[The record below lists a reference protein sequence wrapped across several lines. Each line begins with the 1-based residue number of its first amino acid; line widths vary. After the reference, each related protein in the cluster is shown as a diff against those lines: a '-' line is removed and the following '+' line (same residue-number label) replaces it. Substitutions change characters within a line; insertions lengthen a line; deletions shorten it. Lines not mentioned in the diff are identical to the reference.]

1 MESIKVNFLNFFL
14 FVILD
19 LDLIASA
26 VDARDLN
33 LINLTQKKLNRGM

>member
-1 MESIKVNFLNFFL
+1 MEAIKVNFLNFFL

-26 VDARDLN
+26 VDVRDLS
-33 LINLTQKKLNRGM
+33 LINLTLKKLNRAM